1 MLGIAEIAGFI
12 IVGYLLRLVVS
23 ILFLLIINFCVGK
36 KNKKSTSIYS
46 FKDHTFRFIGYI
58 GIVTSVYYLFLDIYR
73 GIDYTQAN
81 TLNCLIWFGMFL
93 PNIYSV
99 VVYHYSKWYNKREKR
114 LEKEEKERL
123 KALAKRKKETIV
135 NNKNAKSMVNM
146 LQSIK

>member
-36 KNKKSTSIYS
+36 KKRKSTSIYS

-58 GIVTSVYYLFLDIYR
+58 GIVTSVYYLFLDIHR

-99 VVYHYSKWYNKREKR
+99 VVYHYAKWYNKREER
-114 LEKEEKERL
+114 LEKQRIAKERAIWKEEKE
-123 KALAKRKKETIV
+123 KQV
-135 NNKNAKSMVNM
+135 NEKNAEGMINM